1 MARLVAE
8 RSDIIM
14 QYSNNREQLREME
27 DEVFHQQI
35 MIGFEGTVFLILILF
50 GIWLI
55 YRSLV
60 RSEELKFHQQNFLL
74 AVTHELKTP
83 LASMKINIDG
93 LVSPKVS
100 DEDKATIVPRMKQD
114 IGRLEKLVENILEA
128 GRFDKSGYRLNRE
141 SINLSELL
149 SERLDQMVNQFS
161 FPAIDITRTIRPDL
175 RILGDAPALGRAI
188 DAIFDNAVK
197 YRSGEQVQLQVNLTV
212 KGKDAEL
219 SISDK
224 GQGLEA
230 KERAAIFERF
240 YRVGDELTRRSEGTG
255 LGLFLCR
262 EIIRA
267 HGGSIV
273 ANSDGQGK
281 GSCFT
286 ITLRLDK
293 NSENNTFG

>member
-8 RSDIIM
+8 RSDLIM
-14 QYSNNREQLREME
+14 RYSDNREQLAEME
-27 DEVFHQQI
+27 DEVFRQQI
-35 MIGFEGTVFLILILF
+35 MIGLEGTVFLILILV
-50 GIWLI
+50 GIWMI

-83 LASMKINIDG
+83 LASMKVNMDG

-100 DEDKATIVPRMKQD
+100 DEDKATIVPRIKQD

-128 GRFDKSGYRLNRE
+128 GRFEKNGYRLNQE
-141 SINLSELL
+141 SINLSNLL
-149 SERLDQMVNQFS
+149 SERLDQMDDLIS
-161 FPAIDITRTIRPDL
+161 SPSIDIMRTITPDL
-175 RILGDAPALGRAI
+175 RIMGDAPAMGRAI

-197 YRSGEQVQLQVNLTV
+197 YRSGDNLRLQVNLTT
-212 KGKDAEL
+212 KGNDAVL
-219 SISDK
+219 SIVDN
-224 GQGLEA
+224 GLGLEA
-230 KERAAIFERF
+230 KEKAAIFERF

-267 HGGSIV
+267 HGGSIF
-273 ANSDGQGK
+273 ADSDGQGK

-293 NSENNTFG
+293 SDEKNSSG